1 MVEINLMDVLN
12 THGFDIYELI
22 LGNYGL
28 SRLGAEI
35 TGVPAWLREV
45 SRSMR
50 QLVEDYTEHIVQR
63 LRHQDIERQR
73 QWKVYADFIRS
84 KPPRNSWEPPPS
96 EPPRPSGWG
105 TVIAYTV
112 FISPYGDWSHWG
124 KPHLL
129 FPHNHVWTLDSN

>member
-1 MVEINLMDVLN
+1 MAEINLMDVLN
-12 THGFDIYELI
+12 THGFDLYELI

-63 LRHQDIERQR
+63 LRHHLSSAAMR
-73 QWKVYADFIRS
+73 A
-84 KPPRNSWEPPPS
+84 PR
-96 EPPRPSGWG
+96 RI
-105 TVIAYTV
+105 VAAM
-112 FISPYGDWSHWG
+112 
-124 KPHLL
+124 
-129 FPHNHVWTLDSN
+129 